1 MIHIPDNNLLLFW
14 YGINVS
20 NLRGDAVRLDVKEY
34 YQLEA
39 PLFAGPGLSL
49 RCNAECNNYII
60 TQIECREKLQLQELR
75 NNPCCAFLSI
85 AKKPMDEAKNRQG
98 YSFRISVPSDGDL
111 AFLKRMMVEPFHVP
125 PKLIERLFDVTSVIQ
140 NRRNYNTHPI
150 SGAGF
155 CVKDSEHAYI
165 QLYIT
170 NNRDTSAGKI
180 NRLDIDEVFDNTY
193 LLLKS
198 FGFRCSESEMH
209 DLIKSMYSQ
218 EMFAAFYGL
227 DISDSGIEKVKVY
240 FRTTRSLDFDILCQT
255 LKELL
260 AQYGKCADLPCWDTV
275 QKTINSKERHYID
288 CIAIAFKES
297 DGRLA
302 VDGVQFYLAP

>member
-1 MIHIPDNNLLLFW
+1 MLTIPANNLLLFW
-14 YGINVS
+14 HGINVS
-20 NLRGDAVRLDVKEY
+20 NIRGDTIRLEAKEY

-39 PLFAGPGLSL
+39 PLFAGQGLSL
-49 RCNAECNNYII
+49 KCNAESNNYTI
-60 TQIECREKLQLQELR
+60 TQIERREKLQLQELKD
-75 NNPCCAFLSI
+75 NPYCAFLSI
-85 AKKPMDEAKNRQG
+85 AKKPLDGAKNRQG
-98 YSFRISVPSDGDL
+98 YSFRLSAPSDGDL
-111 AFLKRMMVEPFHVP
+111 SFLKRMMVEPFQVP
-125 PKLIERLFDVTSVIQ
+125 SELIERLFDVTGVIQ

-150 SGAGF
+150 SGVGF
-155 CVKDSEHAYI
+155 CVKDSEHTYI

-180 NRLDIDEVFDNTY
+180 NRLEIDEVFDNTY

-198 FGFRCSESEMH
+198 FGFMCSESEMR
-209 DLIKSMYSQ
+209 DLIKSMYSL

-240 FRTTRSLDFDILCQT
+240 FRATRSLDFDILCQT
-255 LKELL
+255 LKEQF
-260 AQYGKCADLPCWDTV
+260 ARYGKCADLPCWDTV
-275 QKTINSKERHYID
+275 QKTINSKERNYID

-297 DGRLA
+297 DRRLA

>member
-14 YGINVS
+14 HGVNIS
-20 NLRGDAVRLDVKEY
+20 NFRGDAVRLDAKEY

-39 PLFAGPGLSL
+39 PLFAAPGLSL
-49 RCNAECNNYII
+49 RCNAEWNNHII
-60 TQIECREKLQLQELR
+60 AQIERREKLRLQELKD
-75 NNPCCAFLSI
+75 NPYCAFLSI
-85 AKKPMDEAKNRQG
+85 AKKPVDEVKNRQG
-98 YSFRISVPSDGDL
+98 YSFRISAPSDGGL
-111 AFLKRMMVEPFHVP
+111 AFLKRMMVEPFQIP
-125 PKLIERLFDVTSVIQ
+125 SALIERLFDVTDVIQ

-150 SGAGF
+150 SGIGF

-180 NRLDIDEVFDNTY
+180 NRLEIDEVCDNTC
-193 LLLKS
+193 LLLNS
-198 FGFRCSESEMH
+198 FGFQWSESEML
-209 DLIKSMYSQ
+209 DLMKFMYSQ

-240 FRTTRSLDFDILCQT
+240 FRTTCSLDFDILCQT

-275 QKTINSKERHYID
+275 QKTINSKERNYID